1 MWIIICKSQ
10 SRTYSS
16 NYFVLLWSEE
26 VAFYLKCFQ
35 KWLLNSGVPHSIL
48 TRFCTF
54 RATGRVFLR
63 FVFYQPSNSVSTS
76 QPIFVR
82 VAILVWFT
90 VLTGKEGH
98 RGGGRVC
105 SKATCSEVVRIFT
118 RCLWESLPAQPK
130 HSVSQ
135 FTEVRLSGK
144 ANSLHL
150 PTFRAPC
157 LQRNWSRSPSLVF
170 VISLCGLGRA
180 DTSMKLN

>member
-1 MWIIICKSQ
+1 MWAKQSHIWDLWFICEGGLLKWVLFSPLIIKQSDHAIWRSERYELTQLRMWIIRCKSQ
-10 SRTYSS
+10 SRTYSC

-35 KWLLNSGVPHSIL
+35 NQLLNSGVPNSIL

-90 VLTGKEGH
+90 VLTGREGH

-105 SKATCSEVVRIFT
+105 SKATCSEVLRIFT
-118 RCLWESLPAQPK
+118 RCLWESLP
-130 HSVSQ
+130 V
-135 FTEVRLSGK
+135 L
-144 ANSLHL
+144 
-150 PTFRAPC
+150 
-157 LQRNWSRSPSLVF
+157 
-170 VISLCGLGRA
+170 LGESA
-180 DTSMKLN
+180 